1 MVRCRPAATPVVLL
15 LAACGLETTGCI
27 DTDAAVFVDASI
39 QDPSATVTPETL
51 GTTLAGAFD
60 VTLHLGP
67 RASGPA
73 DVTLGAVS
81 LLGADQTTT
90 LVDVVAVETAP
101 TFPVT
106 VPVDGDV
113 FVTVT
118 FAEQDNLLE
127 ASAYD
132 ELCAVGS
139 VVISAALDDALRGG
153 TISVVSEPFA
163 LSGCP

>member
-1 MVRCRPAATPVVLL
+1 MVRRRPAATPVVFLL
-15 LAACGLETTGCI
+15 TACGWGATGCI

-39 QDPSATVTPETL
+39 SNPSATVSPETL
-51 GTTLAGAFD
+51 GTTLAGRFD
-60 VTLHLGP
+60 ANLHLGP

-73 DVTLGAVS
+73 DVTLGTVS
-81 LLGADQTTT
+81 LLGADRTTT
-90 LVDVVAVETAP
+90 LVDVVAVATAP

-113 FVTVT
+113 FVAVT
-118 FAEQDNLLE
+118 FVEQDNLLE
-127 ASAYD
+127 ASAYG
-132 ELCAVGS
+132 ELCAAGS

-163 LSGCP
+163 PSGCP